1 MLFLQKQIREFSLLP
16 DEVRVVEVQA
26 TAVRTLGG
34 RESPKAGRSEAW
46 LKLISPQVAAS
57 LAWRNVHLIGNFD
70 FTTASSEV
78 DIEALAARYQ
88 NEDFWRRSMTE
99 VEDEGPQW

>member
-34 RESPKAGRSEAW
+34 RESPKAGRSEA
-46 LKLISPQVAAS
+46 
-57 LAWRNVHLIGNFD
+57 
-70 FTTASSEV
+70 
-78 DIEALAARYQ
+78 
-88 NEDFWRRSMTE
+88 
-99 VEDEGPQW
+99 